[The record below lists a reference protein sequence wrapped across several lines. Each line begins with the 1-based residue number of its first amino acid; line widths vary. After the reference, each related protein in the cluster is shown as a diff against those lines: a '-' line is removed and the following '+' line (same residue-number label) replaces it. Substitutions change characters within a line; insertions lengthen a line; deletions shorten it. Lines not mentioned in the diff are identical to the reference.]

1 MKQKGYR
8 EMKTKQTLAASAAL
22 LLVMPLVAET
32 VNGFENFT
40 LSRNDFKSNPSSALA
55 DFSSRTRTE
64 DGTALASFSSRKPCG
79 TVLTIR

>member
-22 LLVMPLVAET
+22 LLAVPLVAES

-40 LSRNDFKSNPSSALA
+40 LSRNDYKSNPSSAFA
-55 DFSSRTRTE
+55 DFSSRTRTV
-64 DGTALASFSSRKPCG
+64 DGTVLASFSSRKPCG
-79 TVLTIR
+79 TILTIR

>member
-1 MKQKGYR
+1 MRRKL
-8 EMKTKQTLAASAAL
+8 TLAAATMLA
-22 LLVMPLVAET
+22 VPLMAES

-40 LSRNDFKSNPSSALA
+40 LSRNDFKSNPSSTLA

-79 TVLTIR
+79 TILTIR